1 LQPGNSSS
9 TFSQVTFPIKP
20 NPGLEKGEAKMKG
33 QAAFAPAASPTVITM
48 PEPVSTF
55 DHTLTEIYNA
65 VSSRAYEL
73 FAQRGYSHGQH
84 FNDWL
89 RAESE
94 ILQPLPVEITDNDDT
109 FTVRAEVPGFA
120 PKDLEV
126 KVESSRLL
134 IRGEAEKTRQRSS
147 GKTIYSEC
155 QKNQIFRVVN
165 LPTKI
170 NPDTTTASV
179 QDGVLHVTL
188 PKATTVRANRVEVKA
203 A

>member
-1 LQPGNSSS
+1 
-9 TFSQVTFPIKP
+9 
-20 NPGLEKGEAKMKG
+20 MK

-48 PEPVSTF
+48 PEPTSTF

-65 VSSRAYEL
+65 ISNRAYEL
-73 FAQRGYSHGQH
+73 FAQRGYAHGQQLE
-84 FNDWL
+84 DWL

-94 ILQPLPVEITDNDDT
+94 LLQPVPVEITDNDEA
-109 FTVRAEVPGFA
+109 FMVRAEVPGFA

-126 KVESSRLL
+126 KVEPSRLL
-134 IRGEAEKTRQRSS
+134 IRGEAENNKQRTS

-165 LPTKI
+165 LPTKV
-170 NPDTTTASV
+170 NPDKVTANV

-188 PKATTVRANRVEVKA
+188 PKSTTTKANRVEVKA